1 MSPIF
6 DVKSNGYRVQEQKNI
21 GYVDP
26 MAQIRLSELKCKGT
40 ASEIKKWMD
49 RGGGIVSWLGFL
61 VKIQFSNPQFFMR
74 WFLNGSVA
82 LGDRYIGTR
91 IFFIL

>member
-40 ASEIKKWMD
+40 ARRVKKWMD
-49 RGGGIVSWLGFL
+49 RGGGDSFLARFFSQNSILQPPIFHAVVS
-61 VKIQFSNPQFFMR
+61 
-74 WFLNGSVA
+74 
-82 LGDRYIGTR
+82 
-91 IFFIL
+91 